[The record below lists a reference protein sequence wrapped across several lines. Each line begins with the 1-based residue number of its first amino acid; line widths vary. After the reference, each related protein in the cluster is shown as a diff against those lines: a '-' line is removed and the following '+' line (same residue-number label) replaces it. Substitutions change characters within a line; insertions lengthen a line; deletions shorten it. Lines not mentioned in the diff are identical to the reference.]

1 MFGRATTLG
10 IGPHSSL
17 TIQNKAES
25 KYKHVLAEISRSS
38 LCCHVRRLPLRAAR
52 CCLSNE
58 TRAAISNPQNSAPLY
73 HENCSPL
80 QWQTH
85 AGDTWRVKLC
95 NVFAGVGIPS
105 PCCSLSEGDF
115 TESQCSQLIIL
126 LNLKVGLLFWPNYS
140 FPLRPDS
147 GVFRLFGY
155 FRSVISG
162 KPDHLSSLHCMHPFL
177 VNR

>member
-1 MFGRATTLG
+1 VKCSYKCALHCPHHHHYGTGNVYSRLLAG
-10 IGPHSSL
+10 IIIKR
-17 TIQNKAES
+17 TCTS
-25 KYKHVLAEISRSS
+25 KS
-38 LCCHVRRLPLRAAR
+38 
-52 CCLSNE
+52 
-58 TRAAISNPQNSAPLY
+58 Y
-73 HENCSPL
+73 HENRSPL

-115 TESQCSQLIIL
+115 TKSQCSQLIII

-162 KPDHLSSLHCMHPFL
+162 KLTT
-177 VNR
+177 